1 MQENTNIQ
9 GIRHERVKGFGI
21 AVGVLAVLSVSGVLL
36 SNAAG
41 MSGGDLVMVVGS
53 MFTIAVILGLVIE
66 RYRKYAQGAVIAWV
80 LYTIAAII
88 SSIYFT

>member
-1 MQENTNIQ
+1 MQEHTQTPVIQ
-9 GIRHERVKGFGI
+9 HERVKGFGI
-21 AVGVLAVLSVSGVLL
+21 ALAILAVLSVSGVLL
-36 SNAAG
+36 SNAVG
-41 MSGGDLVMVVGS
+41 MYGGDLVMAVGS

-66 RYRKYAQGAVIAWV
+66 KYRKYAQGAVIAWV